1 MKISR
6 EGRAMTGT
14 LKIDGGEITYQ
25 VAGEGPLVVLAPGMG
40 NNKEAYRFL
49 IPLLT
54 AAGYRVAA
62 TDLRG
67 HGESTLGW
75 SSYTRTDTAGDLI
88 ALIEH
93 LGGPAV
99 IVGHSFSGG
108 AATIAAARRPD
119 LVGAVVEICPFTRP
133 QRFDLGGLLRVRRH
147 RAGMLRL
154 LGAAMFKSPAMWKRY
169 LDVAVPGV
177 KPADWT
183 DYLAALEADLSRPGR
198 MAVVSSMGFAAPHD
212 AGEALPELRRPAL
225 VVMGALDPDW
235 VDPEAEARSIVAA
248 LPEGQGSYVMIEG
261 AGHYPHTQFP
271 EEVAAAILPF
281 LKDHARA

>member
-1 MKISR
+1 MEIIR
-6 EGRAMTGT
+6 EGRTMTET
-14 LKIDGGEITYQ
+14 LKVDGGEIAYR

-40 NNKEAYRFL
+40 NNKEAYRL
-49 IPLLT
+49 LVPLLT

-108 AATIAAARRPD
+108 AATIAAVRRPD
-119 LVGAVVEICPFTRP
+119 LVSAVVEIGPFTRP

-154 LGAAMFKSPAMWKRY
+154 MGAAMFKSPGLWKRY

-183 DYLAALEADLSRPGR
+183 DYLASLEADLRRPGR
-198 MAVVSSMGFAAPHD
+198 MAVVSSMGFAAPND
-212 AGEALPELRRPAL
+212 AGEALTELRCPAL
-225 VVMGALDPDW
+225 VVMGDLDPDW
-235 VDPEAEARSIVAA
+235 ADPEAEARAIVAA

-271 EEVAAAILPF
+271 EEVAAAMLPF
-281 LKDHARA
+281 LKEHTRA

>member
-1 MKISR
+1 
-6 EGRAMTGT
+6 MTET
-14 LKIDGGEITYQ
+14 LKVDGGEIAYR
-25 VAGEGPLVVLAPGMG
+25 VAGEGPLVVLSPGMG
-40 NNKEAYRFL
+40 NGMEAYRSL
-49 IPLLT
+49 IPRLT

-62 TDLRG
+62 ADLRG

-108 AATIAAARRPD
+108 AATIAAVRRPD
-119 LVGAVVEICPFTRP
+119 LVGAVVEIGPFTRP

-154 LGAAMFKSPAMWKRY
+154 LGAAMFKSPGLWKSY

-177 KPADWT
+177 KPAGWT
-183 DYLAALEADLSRPGR
+183 DYLASLEADLRRPGR
-198 MAVVSSMGFAAPHD
+198 MAAVASMGLAAPND
-212 AGEALPELRRPAL
+212 AGEALPELRCPAL
-225 VVMGALDPDW
+225 VMMGDLDPDW
-235 VDPEAEARSIVAA
+235 ADPEAEARAIVDT

-271 EEVAAAILPF
+271 EEVAAAMLPF
-281 LKDHARA
+281 LKEHTRA